1 MSGPLLLIGQYR
13 PVIGIDRMAMYPVD
27 PKLDSA
33 VDLEIPFDITRDFPD
48 PRTLKPVIKA
58 QLDQSVLDTDAINLT
73 VTDAN
78 AAVGRIRGAL
88 NDLQSAGDAG
98 GFSTTDATTLGTVN
112 TDCETLYTRMH
123 GSKFVDSV
131 LSFDPDTST
140 DVTTTIAT
148 LRNKIAKAL
157 YDAYVNNTP
166 VGTPTKLD
174 NAVKAVFFD
183 EKVAADGGISFS
195 ATAVLPNVVGKPD
208 ITGSGASAVET
219 YENNLMTGLLF
230 NKGLNASATLS
241 DLEMFYTRMCE
252 ADDLIKYG
260 ANSTSENLRLARSA
274 QRRTFAALMQ
284 AIDDFITT
292 YEQVEAWDTK
302 SSGTGTSSSAGDDAV
317 ILVPGSAFAETRL
330 AARARSA
337 CRVYALYAHFFGD
350 STTAFDASATS
361 VKEFNKGFSYEV
373 DDANAVDPSAK
384 RVVLI
389 PDGSHTVSDVLN
401 KSADLTVDWNIT
413 NANLALRQ
421 LYYFRSTSN
430 SQSPGGGITFVPVS
444 VTIVQS

>member
-27 PKLDSA
+27 SKLDSA
-33 VDLEIPFDITRDFPD
+33 VDLEIPFNITADFPD
-48 PRTLKPVIKA
+48 PRTLRPVIKA
-58 QLDQSVLDTDAINLT
+58 QLDQSVVNTGSIGLT
-73 VTDAN
+73 VVQASEATS
-78 AAVGRIRGAL
+78 RIRGAL

-98 GFSTTDATTLGTVN
+98 GFSTADATTLTAVN

-140 DVTTTIAT
+140 DVTATIAT

-157 YDAYVNNTP
+157 HDAYVANNP
-166 VGTPTKLD
+166 SGTQTKLD

-195 ATAVLPNVVGKPD
+195 NAAVLPNVVGKPE
-208 ITGSGASAVET
+208 ISGTDET
-219 YENNLMTGLLF
+219 YENNLMTGLIF
-230 NKGLNASATLS
+230 NKGLNSALIS
-241 DLEMFYTRMCE
+241 DLDTFYTRMCE
-252 ADDLIKYG
+252 ADELIKYG
-260 ANSTSENLRLARSA
+260 ANDSSENLRLARSA

-302 SSGTGTSSSAGDDAV
+302 STGTGTSSSAGDDAV

-337 CRVYALYAHFFGD
+337 CRVYALYAHFFGGS
-350 STTAFDASATS
+350 STTFGTPG
-361 VKEFNKGFSYEV
+361 KEFNQGFSFEV
-373 DDANAVDPSAK
+373 DDANAVDPSSK
-384 RVVLI
+384 RVALI
-389 PDGSHTVSDVLN
+389 SGGSHTVSDALN

-413 NANLALRQ
+413 NTNLALRQ